1 MKRCVLPVAKPNITH
16 TPVIANMLSIL
27 QTNKNSESWIANH
40 FVNIFINRDG
50 IFDNFYD
57 RNMFF
62 YGCPWLQVNQI
73 RREVVLRIC
82 HRITD
87 YVKALLA
94 EGFYVYAAGN
104 TEHIPAYHNEHY
116 CAHNLFVYGY
126 DDKLQLFYISDFF
139 VKGKYERA
147 TCSYDELEMAL
158 QTSNMNRHFVNLI
171 YGVKLK
177 EIEYVLELDW
187 LNEMLNE
194 HLNSENLFCKYR
206 TRQDEEYYSNKEGN
220 KYYHF
225 SFSEIKTK
233 YYFGISY
240 YDKISEMVLDNSP
253 KLLRPLDLI
262 YEHKVMM
269 SNRVE
274 FLHQNGYL
282 AGKEYLSLFE
292 ECKRLVSKTLVL
304 RNLWIKYRMTME
316 NPNSSKLLKKVY
328 DHVLESKNL
337 DIEFTKHLISCTSS
351 IETGS

>member
-1 MKRCVLPVAKPNITH
+1 MEQCVLAVANPYITH

-27 QTNKNSESWIANH
+27 QTNPNTESWIANH

-94 EGFYVYAAGN
+94 EGFYVYAVGN
-104 TEHIPAYHNEHY
+104 TEYIPAYHNKRY
-116 CAHNLFVYGY
+116 WAHNLLIYGY
-126 DDKLQLFYISDFF
+126 DDELQLFYISDFF
-139 VKGKYERA
+139 VNGRYERA

-171 YGVKLK
+171 YGIKLK
-177 EIEYVLELDW
+177 EIEYVFELDW
-187 LNEMLNE
+187 LNEMLKE

-206 TRQDEEYYSNKEGN
+206 TRQDEEYYSNKEEN

-225 SFSEIKTK
+225 AFSEMKTK

-240 YDKISEMVLDNSP
+240 YDKISEMILDNSP
-253 KLLRPLDLI
+253 KLMRPLDLI
-262 YEHKVMM
+262 YEHKLMM

-282 AGKEYLSLFE
+282 AGEDYILLSK
-292 ECKRLVSKTLVL
+292 ECKRLIDKTLVL
-304 RNLWIKYRMTME
+304 RNLWIKYRMTMGSL
-316 NPNSSKLLKKVY
+316 NSTKSLKRVY
-328 DHVLESKNL
+328 DYALESKNL
-337 DIEFTKHLISCTSS
+337 DIEFTKHLISCTN
-351 IETGS
+351 

>member
-1 MKRCVLPVAKPNITH
+1 MKQCVLPVAKPYITH

-27 QTNKNSESWIANH
+27 QTNPNTESWIANH

-94 EGFYVYAAGN
+94 EGFYVYAVGN
-104 TEHIPAYHNEHY
+104 TEHIPAYHSEHY
-116 CAHNLFVYGY
+116 WAHNIFIYGY
-126 DDKLQLFYISDFF
+126 DDELQLFYISDFF
-139 VKGKYERA
+139 VNGKYERA

-171 YGVKLK
+171 YGIKLK
-177 EIEYVLELDW
+177 EIEYVFELDW
-187 LNEMLNE
+187 LNEMLKE

-225 SFSEIKTK
+225 TFSEMKAK

-253 KLLRPLDLI
+253 KLMRPLDLI
-262 YEHKVMM
+262 YEHKLMM
-269 SNRVE
+269 SNRIE

-282 AGKEYLSLFE
+282 AGEDYILLSK
-292 ECKRLVSKTLVL
+292 ECKRLIDKTLVL
-304 RNLWIKYRMTME
+304 RNLWIKYRMTMGSL
-316 NPNSSKLLKKVY
+316 NSTKSLKRVY
-328 DHVLESKNL
+328 DYVLESKNL
-337 DIEFTKHLISCTSS
+337 DIEFTKHLILCTN
-351 IETGS
+351 

>member
-1 MKRCVLPVAKPNITH
+1 MEQCVLAVANPYITH

-27 QTNKNSESWIANH
+27 QTNPNTESWIANH

-94 EGFYVYAAGN
+94 EGFYVYAVGN
-104 TEHIPAYHNEHY
+104 TEYIPAYHNKRY
-116 CAHNLFVYGY
+116 WAHNLLIYGY
-126 DDKLQLFYISDFF
+126 DDELQLFYISDFF
-139 VKGKYERA
+139 VNGRYERA

-171 YGVKLK
+171 YGIKLK
-177 EIEYVLELDW
+177 EIEYVFELDW
-187 LNEMLNE
+187 LNEMLKE

-225 SFSEIKTK
+225 AFSEMKTK

-240 YDKISEMVLDNSP
+240 YDKISEMILDNSP
-253 KLLRPLDLI
+253 KLMRPLDLI
-262 YEHKVMM
+262 YEHKLMM

-282 AGKEYLSLFE
+282 AGEDYILLSK
-292 ECKRLVSKTLVL
+292 ECKRLIDKTLVL
-304 RNLWIKYRMTME
+304 RNLWIKYRMTMGSL
-316 NPNSSKLLKKVY
+316 NSTKSLKRVY
-328 DHVLESKNL
+328 DYALESKNL
-337 DIEFTKHLISCTSS
+337 DIEFTKHLISCTN
-351 IETGS
+351 

>member
-1 MKRCVLPVAKPNITH
+1 MGQCVLPVSKPYITH

-27 QTNKNSESWIANH
+27 QTNPNTESWIANH
-40 FVNIFINRDG
+40 FINIFINKDG

-87 YVKALLA
+87 YVKALLD

-104 TEHIPAYHNEHY
+104 TEHIPAYHSEHY
-116 CAHNLFVYGY
+116 WAHNLFIYGY
-126 DDKLQLFYISDFF
+126 DDELQLFYISDFF
-139 VKGKYERA
+139 VNGKYERA

-171 YGVKLK
+171 YGIKLK
-177 EIEYVLELDW
+177 EIEYAFELDW

-206 TRQDEEYYSNKEGN
+206 TRQDEEYYSNIEGN

-240 YDKISEMVLDNSP
+240 YDKISKMVLDNSP
-253 KLLRPLDLI
+253 KLRRPLDLI
-262 YEHKVMM
+262 CEHKVMM
-269 SNRVE
+269 NKRVE
-274 FLHQNGYL
+274 FLCQNGYL
-282 AGKEYLSLFE
+282 DGEDYRSLSE
-292 ECKRLVSKTLVL
+292 ECKILSNKTLVL
-304 RNLWIKYRMTME
+304 RNLWIKYRMSME
-316 NPNSSKLLKKVY
+316 NTNSSELLKRVY
-328 DHVLESKNL
+328 NHILASKNL
-337 DIEFTKHLISCTSS
+337 DIEFTKHLISC
-351 IETGS
+351 INR

>member
-1 MKRCVLPVAKPNITH
+1 MGQCVLPVSKPYITH

-27 QTNKNSESWIANH
+27 QTNPNTESWIANH
-40 FVNIFINRDG
+40 FVNIFINKDR

-87 YVKALLA
+87 YVKALLS
-94 EGFYVYAAGN
+94 EGFYVYATGN
-104 TEHIPAYHNEHY
+104 TEHIPAYHSEHY
-116 CAHNLFVYGY
+116 WAHNLFIYGY
-126 DDKLQLFYISDFF
+126 DDELQLFYISDFF
-139 VKGKYERA
+139 INGKYERA
-147 TCSYDELEMAL
+147 ICSYDELEMAL

-171 YGVKLK
+171 YGIKLK
-177 EIEYVLELDW
+177 EIDYVFELDW

-225 SFSEIKTK
+225 SFSEIETK

-240 YDKISEMVLDNSP
+240 YDKITEMILDNSS
-253 KLLRPLDLI
+253 KLMRPLDLI

-269 SNRVE
+269 SKRVE
-274 FLHQNGYL
+274 FLYQNGYL
-282 AGKEYLSLFE
+282 DVEDYLSLSE
-292 ECKRLVSKTLVL
+292 ECKRLSDKTIVL
-304 RNLWIKYRMTME
+304 RNLWIKYRMSMANT
-316 NPNSSKLLKKVY
+316 NSSGLLKRVY
-328 DHVLESKNL
+328 NHILESKNL
-337 DIEFTKHLISCTSS
+337 DIEFTKRLISCISC
-351 IETGS
+351 